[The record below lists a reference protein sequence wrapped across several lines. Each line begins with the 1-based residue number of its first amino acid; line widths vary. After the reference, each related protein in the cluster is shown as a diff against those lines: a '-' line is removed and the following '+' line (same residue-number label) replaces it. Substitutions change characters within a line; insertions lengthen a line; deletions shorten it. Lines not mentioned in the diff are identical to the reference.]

1 MEMDKRLIF
10 MIIIFLCLIYGINLF
25 IVWTNQCIFNNDMTL
40 FCYLI
45 PLFITIYV
53 MIMFS
58 LHFYKPFSGKGE
70 IIYSIFYI
78 IFAIYIGYLLYI
90 FLTSV
95 IIRIVDACVDIP
107 ADVGIPIL
115 YGFPGIIC
123 IYGIINALITKVV
136 KITLKFPGY
145 KDRTTILHLT
155 DIHLGAIH
163 QKFSVERIVKEIEEL
178 NPDIVVITGDM
189 ADGSLSVKTEWLR
202 PFDKLDMPI
211 LYVTGN
217 HEEMNP
223 CESMIKAVNETKI
236 KHIGKHGRYKYRGI
250 NFIGEDFGYNLRKCL
265 NDIKQEEG
273 IPNILLSH
281 IPIMKPEEIAQ
292 YNIFLFLAGHT
303 HGGQL
308 FPLHIFAYCAN
319 ACFSGLYSDSE
330 KKHHVFVSEGV
341 NNALPPM
348 RVGCSR
354 VFGVITIEGE

>member
-1 MEMDKRLIF
+1 MAMRLII
-10 MIIIFLCLIYGINLF
+10 MVLVFLSIIYGANLF
-25 IVWTNQCIFNNDMTL
+25 VVWTNQCIFNNEMTL

-45 PLFITIYV
+45 PLFLTIYV
-53 MIMFS
+53 VLMFIFHLLNPFNGFAEKIFS
-58 LHFYKPFSGKGE
+58 FFY
-70 IIYSIFYI
+70 Y
-78 IFAIYIGYLLYI
+78 IFAVYIGYLLYI
-90 FLTSV
+90 FMIAV
-95 IIRIVDACVDIP
+95 ILRVIDACVDIP
-107 ADVGIPIL
+107 IAVGITLL
-115 YGFPGIIC
+115 YALPGIIC
-123 IYGIINALITKVV
+123 IYGIINALITKVI

-163 QKFSVERIVKEIEEL
+163 KKSSIERIVKEADEL

-189 ADGSLSVKTEWLR
+189 ADGSLRVKTEWLQ
-202 PFDKLDMPI
+202 PFDKLNMPI

-223 CESMIKAVNETKI
+223 TKAMLKCVNETKI
-236 KHIGKHGRYKYRGI
+236 KHIGHHGRYKFKGI
-250 NFIGEDFGYNLRKCL
+250 NFIGEDFGYNLNENL
-265 NDIKQEEG
+265 FDIRQEEG
-273 IPNILLSH
+273 VPNVLLSH
-281 IPIMKPEEIAQ
+281 IPTLRPEEIAK

-319 ACFSGLYSDSE
+319 ACFSGLYSDSS
-330 KKHHVFVSEGV
+330 KTHHVFVSEGV

-354 VFGVITIEGE
+354 VFGLITIEGE

>member
-95 IIRIVDACVDIP
+95 ILRIVDACVDIP

-123 IYGIINALITKVV
+123 IYDIINALITKVV

-223 CESMIKAVNETKI
+223 CESMLKAVNETKI

-265 NDIKQEEG
+265 NDIKQEE
-273 IPNILLSH
+273 
-281 IPIMKPEEIAQ
+281 
-292 YNIFLFLAGHT
+292 
-303 HGGQL
+303 
-308 FPLHIFAYCAN
+308 
-319 ACFSGLYSDSE
+319 
-330 KKHHVFVSEGV
+330 
-341 NNALPPM
+341 
-348 RVGCSR
+348 
-354 VFGVITIEGE
+354 

>member
-1 MEMDKRLIF
+1 MLFIF
-10 MIIIFLCLIYGINLF
+10 LKFIYSIIFFSNIKISNP
-25 IVWTNQCIFNNDMTL
+25 
-40 FCYLI
+40 LI
-45 PLFITIYV
+45 PLFIAIYV

-58 LHFYKPFSGKGE
+58 LHFFKPFSGIGE
-70 IIYSIFYI
+70 TIFSIFYM
-78 IFAIYIGYLLYI
+78 IFAVYIGYLLYI

-95 IIRIVDACVDIP
+95 ILKIVDACVDIP

-145 KDRTTILHLT
+145 KDRITILHLT

-163 QKFSVERIVKEIEEL
+163 QKYSIERIVKEAQEL

-189 ADGSLSVKTEWLR
+189 ADGSLRVKTEWLR

-223 CESMIKAVNETKI
+223 CEAMLKAVNETKI
-236 KHIGKHGRYKYRGI
+236 KHIGQHGRFKYRGI

-265 NDIKQEEG
+265 NDINQEEG
-273 IPNILLSH
+273 TPNVLLSH
-281 IPIMKPEEIAQ
+281 IPVMKPEEIAQ

-308 FPLHIFAYCAN
+308 FPLHFFAYCAN

-330 KKHHVFVSEGV
+330 NKHHVFVSEGV

-354 VFGVITIEGE
+354 VFGLITIEGE

>member
-1 MEMDKRLIF
+1 MLFIF
-10 MIIIFLCLIYGINLF
+10 LKFIYSIIFFSNIKISNP
-25 IVWTNQCIFNNDMTL
+25 
-40 FCYLI
+40 LI
-45 PLFITIYV
+45 PLFIAIYV

-58 LHFYKPFSGKGE
+58 LHFFKPFSGIGE
-70 IIYSIFYI
+70 TIFSIFYM
-78 IFAIYIGYLLYI
+78 IFAVYIGYLLYI

-95 IIRIVDACVDIP
+95 ILKIVDACVDIP

-145 KDRTTILHLT
+145 KDRITILHLT

-163 QKFSVERIVKEIEEL
+163 QKYSIERIVKEAQEL

-189 ADGSLSVKTEWLR
+189 ADGSLRVKTEWLR

-223 CESMIKAVNETKI
+223 CEAMLKAVNETKI
-236 KHIGKHGRYKYRGI
+236 KHIGQHGRFKYRGI
-250 NFIGEDFGYNLRKCL
+250 NFIGEDFGFNLRKCL
-265 NDIKQEEG
+265 NDINQEEG
-273 IPNILLSH
+273 TPNVLLSH
-281 IPIMKPEEIAQ
+281 IPVMKPEEIAQ

-308 FPLHIFAYCAN
+308 FPLHFFAYCAN

-330 KKHHVFVSEGV
+330 NKHHVFVSEGV

-354 VFGVITIEGE
+354 VFGLITIEGE

>member
-1 MEMDKRLIF
+1 MAKRLIF
-10 MIIIFLCLIYGINLF
+10 MIIFFLSIIYGGNLF
-25 IVWTNQCIFNNDMTL
+25 IVWTNQSLFNNDMTL

-53 MIMFS
+53 MLMFS
-58 LHFYKPFSGKGE
+58 LHFFKLFSGIGE
-70 IIYSIFYI
+70 TIYSIFYI
-78 IFAIYIGYLLYI
+78 IFAFYMGYLLYI
-90 FLTSV
+90 FLTAV
-95 IIRIVDACVDIP
+95 ILRIVDACVDIP

-123 IYGIINALITKVV
+123 IYGTINALITKVV

-145 KDRTTILHLT
+145 QDRITILHLT

-163 QKFSVERIVKEIEEL
+163 QKYSIERIVNETQEL

-189 ADGSLSVKTEWLR
+189 ADGSLRVKTEWLR

-223 CESMIKAVNETKI
+223 CEAMLKVVKETKI
-236 KHIGKHGRYKYRGI
+236 KHIGQHGRYKYRGI
-250 NFIGEDFGYNLRKCL
+250 NFIGEDFGFNLRKSL
-265 NDIKQEEG
+265 NDINQEEG
-273 IPNILLSH
+273 TPNVLLSH
-281 IPIMKPEEIAQ
+281 IPVMKPEEIAQ

-308 FPLHIFAYCAN
+308 FPLHFFAYCAN
-319 ACFSGLYSDSE
+319 ACFSGLYSDKE
-330 KKHHVFVSEGV
+330 NKHHVFVSEGV

-354 VFGVITIEGE
+354 VFGLITIEGE

>member
-1 MEMDKRLIF
+1 MSIHL
-10 MIIIFLCLIYGINLF
+10 IIIGLVFLSLIYGVNLF
-25 IVWTNQCIFNNDMTL
+25 VVWTHQCIFNDEMTF

-45 PLFITIYV
+45 PLFLTCYV
-53 MIMFS
+53 ALMFTFQ
-58 LHFYKPFSGKGE
+58 LLKACGGLFEK
-70 IIYSIFYI
+70 IYSFFYI
-78 IFAIYIGYLLYI
+78 IFAVYIGYLLYI
-90 FLTSV
+90 FITAI
-95 IIRIVDACVDIP
+95 IIRIIDACVVIP
-107 ADVGIPIL
+107 KAVGISIL
-115 YGFPGIIC
+115 YGLPGIIC
-123 IYGIINALITKVV
+123 IYGIINALITKVIKV
-136 KITLKFPGY
+136 TLKFPGY

-163 QKFSVERIVKEIEEL
+163 QKGSIMRIVKEAEEL

-189 ADGSLSVKTEWLR
+189 ADGSLKVKTEWLK
-202 PFDKLDMPI
+202 PFDHLNMPI

-223 CESMIKAVNETKI
+223 TKEMLKVVNETKI
-236 KHIGKHGRYKYRGI
+236 KHIGRHGRYRFKDI
-250 NFIGEDFGYNLRKCL
+250 NFIGEDFGYNLRESIY
-265 NDIKQEEG
+265 NIKQEEG
-273 IPNILLSH
+273 VPNVLLSH
-281 IPIMKPEEIAQ
+281 IPILKPEELSQ

-319 ACFSGLYSDSE
+319 ACFSGLYSDTE

-354 VFGVITIEGE
+354 VFGMITIEGD